1 MSIGEVVAE
10 TGDQEIAAADRVKQ
24 AFAMTRIELGR
35 TIVGL
40 EDVIE
45 QVFITL
51 LCEGHC
57 MLEGAP
63 GVAKTKLIST
73 LASLMDLSFNRIQFT
88 PDLMPGDITGSE
100 VLEQDPKTG
109 SYQFDFKPGPLF
121 ASVVL
126 ADEINRT
133 PPKTQSALL
142 EAMEERQVTVGGTL
156 YPLPQP
162 FFVLATQ
169 NPIEHEGTYN
179 LPEAQLDRFLMKI
192 VLDYPSES
200 DEQEIVRRACETPIT
215 ESNQV
220 INLEQLQ
227 QMQQAVLQVP
237 TGDQVIEHATRIIR
251 ATRPD
256 PTGDSVGGTDVG
268 EYLQWGAGPRATIA
282 LVKAA
287 KARALIQGRY
297 HATRDDVDAVVL
309 PVLRHRV
316 MPTFSAEAEGIT
328 ADEIV
333 KRIVERVPRE

>member
-1 MSIGEVVAE
+1 LAIGEFATG
-10 TGDQEIAAADRVKQ
+10 TGDQDIAAADLVKQ

-73 LASLMDLSFNRIQFT
+73 LSSLMDLSFNRIQFT

-142 EAMEERQVTVGGTL
+142 EAMEERQVTVGGKL
-156 YPLPQP
+156 YPLPRP

-192 VLDYPSES
+192 VLGYPSES
-200 DEQEIVRRACETPIT
+200 DEQEIVRRACETSIA
-215 ESNQV
+215 EFNQV
-220 INLEQLQ
+220 VDLQQLQ
-227 QMQQAVLQVP
+227 QMQRAVLQVP

-251 ATRPD
+251 ATRP
-256 PTGDSVGGTDVG
+256 VGGGSAAQFDVG

-287 KARALIQGRY
+287 KARALVQGRY

-333 KRIVERVPRE
+333 KRVVEGVPRG